1 METTVHFV
9 GIDVAKARL
18 AIAVRPTGEQWM
30 VPNDGAGISQLVTR
44 LQELAPTLV
53 VLEATGGLEI
63 PLAAALAAARLPLA
77 VVNPRQV
84 RDFAKAVGQLAK
96 TDALDAQLLAR
107 FADALRP
114 TPRPLPEAQA
124 LALSAL
130 LARRRQVMGM
140 LVAEQQRLGT
150 ALPTVRPRVEA
161 HITWLRQELAELDAE
176 LQGTIRNSPVWRET
190 ERLLRTVPGVG
201 PVLAMTLVADLPEL
215 GQLNRKQ
222 IAALVGWAPLNCESG
237 LLRGRRIVWGGR
249 ARVRAAMYM
258 STLVAVKHNPVLRAF
273 YERLLAAGK
282 PKKVALTACMHK
294 LLLTLNALLRQ
305 GVAWQSPAQAVAS

>member
-1 METTVHFV
+1 METTARFV

-18 AIAVRPTGEQWM
+18 DIAIRPTADQWT
-30 VPNDGAGISQLVTR
+30 VPNDETGISQLVTR
-44 LQELAPTLV
+44 LQDLAPTLI

-63 PLAAALAAARLPLA
+63 PLAAALAAAGLPLA

-107 FADALRP
+107 FADVIRP
-114 TPRPLPEAQA
+114 TPRPLPEAEAQ
-124 LALSAL
+124 ALSAL
-130 LARRRQVMGM
+130 LARRRQVLGM

-161 HITWLRQELAELDAE
+161 HIAWLRQDLAELDAE
-176 LQGTIRNSPVWRET
+176 LHETIHQSPVWREK

-201 PVLAMTLVADLPEL
+201 PVLSMTLVADLPEL

-222 IAALVGWAPLNCESG
+222 IAALVGLAPLNCESG
-237 LLRGRRIVWGGR
+237 ILRGRRIIWGGR
-249 ARVRAAMYM
+249 GRVRAALYM

-273 YERLLAAGK
+273 
-282 PKKVALTACMHK
+282 
-294 LLLTLNALLRQ
+294 
-305 GVAWQSPAQAVAS
+305 

>member
-1 METTVHFV
+1 METTPRFV

-18 AIAVRPTGEQWM
+18 DVAVRPTDDQWN
-30 VPNDGAGISQLVTR
+30 VPNDEAGISQLVTR
-44 LQELAPTLV
+44 LQELAPVLI
-53 VLEATGGLEI
+53 VLEATGGLEL
-63 PLAAALAAARLPLA
+63 PLAAALAAAGLPLA

-107 FADALRP
+107 FADVIRP
-114 TPRPLPEAQA
+114 TPRPLPAAQA
-124 LALSAL
+124 QALSAL
-130 LARRRQVMGM
+130 LARRRQVIGM

-150 ALPTVRPRVEA
+150 ALSTVRPRIEA
-161 HITWLRQELAELDAE
+161 HIAWLRQELAQLDAE
-176 LQGTIRNSPVWRET
+176 LQATIRESPVWREK

-201 PVLAMTLVADLPEL
+201 PVLSMTLVADLPEL

-222 IAALVGWAPLNCESG
+222 IAALAGLAPLNCESG
-237 LLRGRRIVWGGR
+237 SLRGRRIIWGGR
-249 ARVRAAMYM
+249 GRVRAALYM

-273 YERLLAAGK
+273 YDRLLAAGK
-282 PKKVALTACMHK
+282 PKKVALIACMHK

-305 GVAWQSPAQAVAS
+305 AVAWHPPAQAVAA

>member
-1 METTVHFV
+1 METTPRFV
-9 GIDVAKARL
+9 GIDIAKARL
-18 AIAVRPTGEQWM
+18 DIAVRPTGDQWA
-30 VPNDGAGISQLVTR
+30 VPNDEGGISQLVAR
-44 LQELAPTLV
+44 LQDLAPGLI

-63 PLAAALAAARLPLA
+63 PLAAALAAAGLPLA

-107 FADALRP
+107 FADAIRP

-124 LALSAL
+124 QALSAV
-130 LARRRQVMGM
+130 LARRRQVLAM

-150 ALPTVRPRVEA
+150 ALPAVRPRVEA
-161 HITWLRQELAELDAE
+161 HILWLRRELAELDAE
-176 LQGTIRNSPVWRET
+176 LQGRIRQSPVWREK

-201 PVLAMTLVADLPEL
+201 PVLSMTLVAELPEL

-222 IAALVGWAPLNCESG
+222 IAALVGLAPLNCESG
-237 LLRGRRIVWGGR
+237 SLRGRRIVWGGR

-273 YERLLAAGK
+273 YDRLLAAGK
-282 PKKVALTACMHK
+282 PKKVALIACMHK

-305 GVAWQSPAQAVAS
+305 GVAWQPPAQAAAS